1 MLSKLLIRGATIL
14 TMEGPDAIIETGE
27 ILMEDGWITHVG
39 LPGSAP
45 GYFDM
50 DEVIEADGEV
60 AMPGFVNCHTHAAM
74 TLLRGYADDMSL
86 MPWLSEKIWPFE
98 DRLTGEDVY
107 WGTMLAC
114 LEMIKSGTTC
124 FGDMYFFM
132 DHVARAVEKSG
143 IRAVLARG
151 MVGVA
156 PTGAAALTES
166 EELVKNWNG
175 KADGRITAMLGPHA
189 PYTCPPDYLGKVMD
203 LAAKLKVGVHI
214 HVAETRTEYDD
225 MLKQYGKTPVQ
236 HLDSLGLFKLPVLAA
251 HCVHL
256 DQEDMEILAQK
267 AMGIAYN
274 PQSNMKL
281 ASGIAPMAKLLDL
294 GATVGIGTDGTS
306 SNNNL
311 DMLEELRAGSYLQKV
326 GTMNPEVLP
335 AYRTLQMATIDG
347 ALCMGL
353 GDRVG
358 LIKEGMRG
366 DIILVDIKQ
375 PHMCPQHNLVAN
387 LAYAANCGDVRT
399 VIIDG
404 KLVMLDGAVLT
415 MDEEKVMAEAQ
426 ERAMRL
432 AGK

>member
-1 MLSKLLIRGATIL
+1 MSKLLIRGATIM

-50 DEVIEADGEV
+50 DEVIEAYGEV
-60 AMPGFVNCHTHAAM
+60 AMPGFMNCHTHAAM
-74 TLLRGYADDMSL
+74 TLLRGYADDMPL

-98 DRLTGEDVY
+98 EKLTGEDVY

-124 FGDMYFFM
+124 FADMYFFM
-132 DHVARAVEKSG
+132 NDVARAVEKSG
-143 IRAVLARG
+143 MRAVLSRG

-156 PTGAAALTES
+156 PTGIGALAEA

-175 KADGRITAMLGPHA
+175 KADGRINVMLGPHA
-189 PYTCPPDYLGKVMD
+189 PYTCPPDYLDKVMD
-203 LAAKLKVGVHI
+203 LADRLKVGIHI
-214 HVAETRTEYDD
+214 HVAETRTEYEDI
-225 MLKQYGKTPVQ
+225 LKQYGKTPVQ

-256 DQEDMEILAQK
+256 DQTDMEILAQK

-281 ASGIAPMAKLLDL
+281 ASGIAPVAKLLDL
-294 GATVGIGTDGTS
+294 GATVGMGTDGTA

-326 GTMNPEVLP
+326 ATMNPEVIP
-335 AYRTLQMATIDG
+335 AFRSLQMATIDG
-347 ALCMGL
+347 ALSMGL

-366 DIILVDIKQ
+366 DIVLMDVKQ

-387 LAYAANCGDVRT
+387 IAYAANSGDVRT

-404 KLVMLDGAVLT
+404 KLVMLDRCVMT
-415 MDEEKVMAEAQ
+415 MDEDRVMAEAQ

>member
-1 MLSKLLIRGATIL
+1 MSKLLIRGATIL

-50 DEVIEADGEV
+50 DEVIEAYGEV
-60 AMPGFVNCHTHAAM
+60 AMPGFMNCHTHAAM
-74 TLLRGYADDMSL
+74 TLLRGYADDMPL

-98 DRLTGEDVY
+98 EKLTGEDVY

-124 FGDMYFFM
+124 FADMYFFM
-132 DHVARAVEKSG
+132 NDVARAVEKSG
-143 IRAVLARG
+143 MRAVLSRG
-151 MVGVA
+151 MVGIA
-156 PTGAAALTES
+156 PTGIGALAEA

-175 KADGRITAMLGPHA
+175 KADGRINVMLGPHA
-189 PYTCPPDYLGKVMD
+189 PYTCDPDYLEKVMD
-203 LAAKLKVGVHI
+203 IADRLKVGIHI
-214 HVAETRTEYDD
+214 HVAETRTEYEDI
-225 MLKQYGKTPVQ
+225 LKQYGKTPVQ

-256 DQEDMEILAQK
+256 DQTDMEILAQK

-281 ASGIAPMAKLLDL
+281 ASGIAPVAKLLDL
-294 GATVGIGTDGTS
+294 GATVGMGTDGTA

-311 DMLEELRAGSYLQKV
+311 DMLEELRTGSYLQKV
-326 GTMNPEVLP
+326 ATMNSEVIP
-335 AYRTLQMATIDG
+335 AFRSLQMATIDG
-347 ALCMGL
+347 ALSMGL

-366 DIILVDIKQ
+366 DIVLMDVKQ
-375 PHMCPQHNLVAN
+375 PHMCPRHNLVAN
-387 LAYAANCGDVRT
+387 IAYAANSGDVRT

-404 KLVMLDGAVLT
+404 KLVMLDRCVMT
-415 MDEEKVMAEAQ
+415 MDEDRVMAEAQ